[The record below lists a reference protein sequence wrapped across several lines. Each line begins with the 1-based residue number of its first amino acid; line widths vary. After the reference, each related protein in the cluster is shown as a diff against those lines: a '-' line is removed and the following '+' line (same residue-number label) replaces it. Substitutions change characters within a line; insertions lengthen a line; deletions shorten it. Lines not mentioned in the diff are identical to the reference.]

1 MLDQIII
8 FCAQYL
14 PFLILG
20 IAVIFFARLEKSRR
34 ISALVLF
41 ATSSVIAFIA
51 DKILNRLI
59 ESPRPFMVNDIVPL
73 FPHSADNGFPSE
85 HVLFAMVI
93 ASVVFAYSRKLGIV
107 LGILALVIGLARVA
121 AYVHHPIDVLGGML
135 IAFVAVSGTFYVLS
149 RPRFQAIF
157 GEINDKKPLF

>member
-14 PFLILG
+14 PFLIIG

-41 ATSSVIAFIA
+41 ATSSGIAFIA
-51 DKILNRLI
+51 DKILNCLI
-59 ESPRPFMVNDIVPL
+59 ESPRPFMVNDIAPL

-93 ASVVFAYSRKLGIV
+93 AGVVFAYNRKLGV
-107 LGILALVIGLARVA
+107 ILAILGLIVGSARVIA
-121 AYVHHPIDVLGGML
+121 NVHHPIDVIGG
-135 IAFVAVSGTFYVLS
+135 IAIALMSIFCAYRVLS
-149 RPRFQAIF
+149 LQKVRDFLNAITV
-157 GEINDKKPLF
+157 K